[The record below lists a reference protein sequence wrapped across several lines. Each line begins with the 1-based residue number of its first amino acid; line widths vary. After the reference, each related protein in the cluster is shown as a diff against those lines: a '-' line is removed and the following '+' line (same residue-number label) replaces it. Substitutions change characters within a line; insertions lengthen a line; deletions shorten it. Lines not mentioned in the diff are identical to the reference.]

1 MGFFVFLSSGDDTSY
16 GYKTFK
22 NTYGL
27 DNEKMLQLLLK
38 AEDTG
43 YGTPKFGW
51 IRAFGKE
58 RQVIVYNNANEI
70 NYVYVDAQPKK
81 IIVSMAPKPGQIGGA
96 KDHYNPE
103 DSSAEDPNP
112 VGSTIDSMEPVDEII
127 KLVKTVLEDP
137 SL

>member
-1 MGFFVFLSSGDDTSY
+1 MGFFDFLSSGDDTSY

-27 DNEKMLQLLLK
+27 DNEKMLQLLLQ
-38 AEDTG
+38 AQDTG
-43 YGTPKFGW
+43 FGTPKFGW

-96 KDHYNPE
+96 KDHYDPA
-103 DSSAEDPNP
+103 DSSVEDPNSIQ
-112 VGSTIDSMEPVDEII
+112 GTLDTMEPVDEII
-127 KLVKTVLEDP
+127 KVVKEVLDK
-137 SL
+137 L

>member
-1 MGFFVFLSSGDDTSY
+1 MGFFDFLSSGDDTSY

-51 IRAFGKE
+51 IRACGKE

>member
-1 MGFFVFLSSGDDTSY
+1 MGFFDFLSSGDNTSY
-16 GYKTFK
+16 GYKTIK
-22 NTYGL
+22 NKYGL

-38 AEDTG
+38 VENSG

-58 RQVIVYNNANEI
+58 RQVIVYNYANET

-81 IIVSMAPKPGQIGGA
+81 IIISMAPKPGQIGGA

-103 DSSAEDPNP
+103 DMSCEDPNLI
-112 VGSTIDSMEPVDEII
+112 GSTIDSIEPVDEII
-127 KLVKTVLEDP
+127 KVVQMVLEDP
-137 SL
+137 AL

>member
-1 MGFFVFLSSGDDTSY
+1 MGFFDFLSSGDDTSY

-81 IIVSMAPKPGQIGGA
+81 IIVSIAPKPGQIGGA